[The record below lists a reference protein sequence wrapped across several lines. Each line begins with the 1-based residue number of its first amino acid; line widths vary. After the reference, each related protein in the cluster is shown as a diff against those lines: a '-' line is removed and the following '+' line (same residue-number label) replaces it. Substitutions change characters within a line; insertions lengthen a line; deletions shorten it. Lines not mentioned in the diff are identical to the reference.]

1 MPAQQALRTHLS
13 EQISRGLPRSTFSES
28 ELLAFLSTATFDG
41 GHIHR
46 YIEGR
51 RADGLGWVVDLQQTI
66 EQFPELLLAYLRDIA
81 RMERRE
87 KRALKSYLGVTVFV
101 KAPETAIQELLQAI
115 ELIPETPTYEAVPR
129 FLLSGW

>member
-1 MPAQQALRTHLS
+1 MPAQQELRTHLS
-13 EQISRGLPRSTFSES
+13 EQAKQGLPRRSFSEG

-46 YIEGR
+46 YVEGWST
-51 RADGLGWVVDLQQTI
+51 DGSSWVADLQQTI
-66 EQFPELLLAYLRDIA
+66 EQFPETLLVCLRDMA

-101 KAPETAIQELLQAI
+101 NAPEAMIQELLQVI
-115 ELIPETPTYEAVPR
+115 ETIPETPTYEAVPR
-129 FLLSGW
+129 FLLPGW

>member
-13 EQISRGLPRSTFSES
+13 EQIKRGLPCSTFSEA
-28 ELLAFLSTATFDG
+28 ELLAFLSAATFDG

-46 YIEGR
+46 YGEGW
-51 RADGLGWVVDLQQTI
+51 RADGPGWVADLQQTI
-66 EQFPELLLAYLRDIA
+66 EPFPEMLLACLRDMT

-101 KAPETAIQELLQAI
+101 NAPETVIQELLQAI
-115 ELIPETPTYEAVPR
+115 EMIPETPTYDAVPR
-129 FLLSGW
+129 FLLPGW